1 MNAHLEKQ
9 NVLSLIK
16 VLIINVTKNDTL
28 TFECGHL
35 KMNAEMSVH
44 FSHH

>member
-1 MNAHLEKQ
+1 MHILKNKMF
-9 NVLSLIK
+9 SLIK

-44 FSHH
+44 FPHH